1 MISSMR
7 LRNFRGFEDIELSDM
22 CPITLISGRN
32 NVGKSAILEAVF
44 LFFDHQY
51 QDSFIKI
58 DMFRGNYMPNRG
70 TNLWESLFYQMD
82 MSRTMQV
89 EMGLDGTLAT
99 LKYVKDSS
107 FVPIY
112 NAALP
117 KEAMN
122 DIIAS
127 AKLTYTLKFQYEKG
141 NYAEEGHFIA
151 GQAGILQDMTTNQE
165 NRVELMPYIQFINN
179 RRMFDVAIIDDFGAI
194 EMQQKKQ
201 DIIDIMQMID
211 KNIQDIVTISTNG
224 QASLYVKTNDHLLP
238 LNLMG
243 DGTSKLLCLVV
254 SIISHPNSIFLVDEI
269 EGGFHYSMYPKL
281 WEIIATIARKYA
293 CQIIATT
300 HSYECIIG
308 AINGIESADRKHEFC
323 YFRINK
329 NNGEN
334 RVYRYS
340 HDILCTAIDG
350 EMEVR

>member
-44 LFFDHQY
+44 LFFDHKAP
-51 QDSFIKI
+51 DSFGKI
-58 DMFRGNYMPNRG
+58 NMIRGIHETTLGMFS
-70 TNLWESLFYQMD
+70 WEPIFYQMD
-82 MSRTMQV
+82 LDRKMQL
-89 EMGLDGTLAT
+89 EMNFDGALAT
-99 LKYVKDSS
+99 LEYTRDSS

-112 NAALP
+112 NTAMP
-117 KEAMN
+117 KEIRN
-122 DIIAS
+122 DIIMS
-127 AKLTYTLKFQYEKG
+127 AKSKYTLRFQYAMG
-141 NYAEEGHFIA
+141 DYIEEGHFVA
-151 GQAGILQDMTTNQE
+151 GQAGIFQNMTTNQE

-224 QASLYVKTNDHLLP
+224 QASLYVKTNDYLLP

-243 DGTSKLLCLVV
+243 DGTSKLWCLVV

-300 HSYECIIG
+300 HSYECIVG
-308 AINGIESADRKHEFC
+308 AIDGIESADRKHEFC

>member
-1 MISSMR
+1 
-7 LRNFRGFEDIELSDM
+7 
-22 CPITLISGRN
+22 
-32 NVGKSAILEAVF
+32 
-44 LFFDHQY
+44 
-51 QDSFIKI
+51 
-58 DMFRGNYMPNRG
+58 MFRGNYMPNRG

-82 MSRTMQV
+82 MSRAMQV

-107 FVPIY
+107 FIPIY

-117 KEAMN
+117 KDAMN

-165 NRVELMPYIQFINN
+165 NQTELMPYTQFINN
-179 RRMFDVAIIDDFGAI
+179 RQMFDVVIIDYFGII

-201 DIIDIMQMID
+201 DVIDIMQMID
-211 KNIQDIVTISTNG
+211 KNIQDISTISTHG

-300 HSYECIIG
+300 HSYECIVG
-308 AINGIESADRKHEFC
+308 AIDGIESADRKHEFC
-323 YFRINK
+323 YFRL
-329 NNGEN
+329 N
-334 RVYRYS
+334 RKGTRNRAYRYS
-340 HDILCTAIDG
+340 GELLRIAIAED
-350 EMEVR
+350 MEVR

>member
-7 LRNFRGFEDIELSDM
+7 LRNFRGFQDIELSDI

-44 LFFDHQY
+44 LFFDHQH

-82 MSRTMQV
+82 MSRTMQI
-89 EMGLDGTLAT
+89 EMGLDDTLAI
-99 LKYVKDSS
+99 LKYTRDSS

-122 DIIAS
+122 DIITS
-127 AKLTYTLKFQYEKG
+127 AKLTHTLKFQYEKG
-141 NYAEEGHFIA
+141 DYSEEGHFVA
-151 GQAGILQDMTTNQE
+151 GQAGILQNMTTNKE
-165 NRVELMPYIQFINN
+165 NQAELMPYTHFINN
-179 RRMFDVAIIDDFGAI
+179 RQMFDVVIIDDFGII
-194 EMQQKKQ
+194 EMRQKKQ
-201 DIIDIMQMID
+201 DVIDIMQMID

-269 EGGFHYSMYPKL
+269 EGGFHYSIYQKL
-281 WEIIATIARKYA
+281 WETIATIARKYA

-300 HSYECIIG
+300 HSYECIVG
-308 AINGIESADRKHEFC
+308 AIDGIESADRKHEFC
-323 YFRINK
+323 YFRL
-329 NNGEN
+329 N
-334 RVYRYS
+334 RKDAQNRAYRYS
-340 HDILCTAIDG
+340 GELLRIAIAED
-350 EMEVR
+350 MEVR